1 MTLNRTQQPPVT
13 PFGVLTIPMP
23 VIETLPNGCLLYI
36 IDKGDQDVSRID
48 ILLEGGRYAAQ
59 NPAIA
64 ELTGPM
70 LRKGIPGMD
79 ENDLALL
86 FDYHG
91 AWIQTATTQ
100 HYSTISLFS
109 LNRNLH
115 KLLPSVIA
123 MITSPTLPEQSFDT
137 LQQQRIQQQLIN
149 REKVRILAGETFNT
163 LIFGETHPYARST
176 KPHDLETATLD
187 DIREYHKRYYTS
199 TPIRVILSGR
209 ITPDVTQLVRE
220 CFGSLPS
227 CQTAVTTQFLPTAP
241 QEQHRVVTHKGGAMQ
256 SALRLGMPTIDITH
270 PDFPALSMLN
280 LILGGYFG
288 SRLMT
293 NIREE
298 KGYTYGISSHIISMR
313 NATYFTIITETGTE
327 YTQLL
332 IDEVLNEMN
341 RLCQEIIPADELE
354 TARNYIQGQ
363 RARTLDS
370 PFSISDYIL
379 SSIVAGNPIDYFNH
393 ENNAIRNMTAQE
405 LLRVANTHLHPDQLY
420 IAIAGDK
427 DKI

>member
-1 MTLNRTQQPPVT
+1 MTLDRTQQPPVT
-13 PFGVLTIPMP
+13 PFGELTIPIP
-23 VIETLPNGCLLYI
+23 VIETLDNGAQLFI
-36 IDKGDQDVSRID
+36 VDKGDQEVIRID
-48 ILLEGGRYAAQ
+48 ILFEGGRYAAHS
-59 NPAIA
+59 PAIA

-79 ENDLALL
+79 ENDLALIL
-86 FDYHG
+86 DYHG

-115 KLLPSVIA
+115 KLLPIVASMIA
-123 MITSPTLPEQSFDT
+123 SPTMPESSFKT
-137 LQQQRIQQQLIN
+137 LQQQRIQHLLIN
-149 REKVRILAGETFNT
+149 REKVRILAGEAFNR
-163 LIFGETHPYARST
+163 LIFGESHPYART
-176 KPHDLETATLD
+176 TTVDDLKAVTID
-187 DIREYHKRYYTS
+187 DIREYHKLQYTAS
-199 TPIRVILSGR
+199 PIRIILSGR
-209 ITPDVTQLVRE
+209 ITSEVTHIVRE
-220 CFGSLPS
+220 NLGSI
-227 CQTAVTTQFLPTAP
+227 PTGEALITHTVQPIAP
-241 QEQHRVVTHKGGAMQ
+241 QHEHQSIIHKNAAMQ
-256 SALRLGMPTIDITH
+256 SAIRIGMPTISVNH
-270 PDFPALSMLN
+270 PQFPALTLLN
-280 LILGGYFG
+280 LIFGGYFG

-332 IDEVLNEMN
+332 IDEVRNEMN
-341 RLCQEIIPADELE
+341 RLRSEKISLDELE
-354 TARNYIQGQ
+354 MARNYMLGQ

-370 PFSISDYIL
+370 PFTISDYLL
-379 SSIVAGNPIDYFNH
+379 SSIVAGNPIDYFNL
-393 ENNAIRNMTAQE
+393 ENRAVRNITPHE
-405 LLRVANTHLHPDQLY
+405 LLSIANEHLHPDNIY

>member
-1 MTLNRTQQPPVT
+1 
-13 PFGVLTIPMP
+13 
-23 VIETLPNGCLLYI
+23 
-36 IDKGDQDVSRID
+36 
-48 ILLEGGRYAAQ
+48 
-59 NPAIA
+59 
-64 ELTGPM
+64 
-70 LRKGIPGMD
+70 
-79 ENDLALL
+79 
-86 FDYHG
+86 
-91 AWIQTATTQ
+91 
-100 HYSTISLFS
+100 
-109 LNRNLH
+109 
-115 KLLPSVIA
+115 
-123 MITSPTLPEQSFDT
+123 
-137 LQQQRIQQQLIN
+137 
-149 REKVRILAGETFNT
+149 
-163 LIFGETHPYARST
+163 
-176 KPHDLETATLD
+176 
-187 DIREYHKRYYTS
+187 
-199 TPIRVILSGR
+199 
-209 ITPDVTQLVRE
+209 
-220 CFGSLPS
+220 
-227 CQTAVTTQFLPTAP
+227 
-241 QEQHRVVTHKGGAMQ
+241 
-256 SALRLGMPTIDITH
+256 MPTIDITH

-354 TARNYIQGQ
+354 TARNYMQGQ